1 MRILFVLVVLAISA
15 CGFQPRGRL
24 AVAEQLGVV
33 EVVTA
38 DPYSALGQGLAT
50 ALARSGVAAPVAGQ
64 PSAQLRVLSE
74 RMATAPLTLDQGA
87 FVREYVTRYR
97 VEFRVDGSD
106 GKVRLPTQQI
116 ELSRDYTF
124 DSFASA
130 GSPAEQEV
138 VERELR
144 RDMADAI
151 LRQLDVALR
160 REP

>member
-1 MRILFVLVVLAISA
+1 MMRILWVMVAVLAVSA

-24 AVAEQLGVV
+24 AVAEQLGAV
-33 EVVTA
+33 EVVTV
-38 DPYSALGQGLAT
+38 DPYSELGQGLT
-50 ALARSGVAAPVAGQ
+50 AALSRAGVPVPVAGQ
-64 PSAQLRVLSE
+64 PAAQLRVLSE
-74 RMATAPLTLDQGA
+74 RLVTAPLTLDQGA

-106 GKVRLPTQQI
+106 GKVRLPAQQI

-130 GSPAEQEV
+130 GS
-138 VERELR
+138 ELR

-160 REP
+160 HQP